1 MLHGEAVAMGMV
13 TEARLAEQIG
23 LAGAGLATA
32 VRGALTRAGL
42 PTMLPA
48 GISVD
53 AVLAETHG
61 DKKSR
66 AGAARYALPRGI
78 GEMEAAEGRWAVPV
92 PDDLVRTILLDQLP

>member
-1 MLHGEAVAMGMV
+1 MV

-32 VRGALTRAGL
+32 VRCALTRAGL
-42 PTMLPA
+42 PTLLPA
-48 GISVD
+48 GMSVD

-92 PDDLVRTILLDQLP
+92 NDAIVREALKEQT